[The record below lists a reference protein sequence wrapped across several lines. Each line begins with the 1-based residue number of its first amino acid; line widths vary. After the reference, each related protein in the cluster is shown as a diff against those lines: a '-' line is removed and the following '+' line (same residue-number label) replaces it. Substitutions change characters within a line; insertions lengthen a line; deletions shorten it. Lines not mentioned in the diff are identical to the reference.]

1 MPGRAVNREAA
12 GDGAA
17 SRRGGV
23 IFVQNEIDSRI
34 VYGVLGVVLIVVIG
48 FFVWRLRTPAF
59 NPQTTGSEAYQRHLQ
74 QGGTF
79 YQPPPGAPV
88 PQPSR
93 Q

>member
-1 MPGRAVNREAA
+1 MQ
-12 GDGAA
+12 
-17 SRRGGV
+17 S
-23 IFVQNEIDSRI
+23 EIDPRI
-34 VYGVLGVVLIVVIG
+34 GYAVLGVILILVIG
-48 FFVWRLRTPAF
+48 FFVWRMRTPAF

-74 QGGTF
+74 QGGGF